1 MGKKL
6 VVDSSVLIILS
17 RMGALE
23 AYLTRRK
30 GEGYEVLVPR
40 AIVRE
45 LLVEPKRYAEGIKVK
60 YPELASKI
68 MQSVGRVNGAIQQG
82 LIGVE
87 TVNYR
92 EYSKIMDN
100 VRKRLSRLDAK
111 PEHAVK
117 KGDPELIILVIQL
130 YDKFKE
136 KIFVSTKDKSL
147 IKILKLFSRRV
158 EYGIL
163 NGP

>member
-17 RMGALE
+17 RREDLE

-30 GEGYEVLVPR
+30 GEGYEVLIPR
-40 AIVRE
+40 AIMRE
-45 LLVEPKRYAEGIKVK
+45 LLVEPKRFAEGIKGK
-60 YPELASKI
+60 YPELAIKI
-68 MQSVGRVNGAIQQG
+68 MQSIEGMETAIQQG
-82 LIGVE
+82 LIQVE

-92 EYSKIMDN
+92 KYSKIMDN

-136 KIFVSTKDKSL
+136 KIYVSTKDKGLLRIL
-147 IKILKLFSRRV
+147 ILFSRGV
-158 EYGIL
+158 EYDIL